1 MKLKVVTQD
10 VCPSCSVLKNY
21 LDNEHEDTEVEYIN
35 ISQHPELIEELGVN
49 STPTT
54 LLWDDEFGEP
64 VSKFVG
70 FVAGRDEEHIDD
82 IVGFVE

>member
-21 LDNEHEDTEVEYIN
+21 LNNEHEDTEVEYIN
-35 ISQHPELIEELGVN
+35 ISQNPELIEELGVN

-54 LLWDDEFGEP
+54 LLWDDEFGEA
-64 VSKFVG
+64 VAKFVG
-70 FVAGRDEEHIDD
+70 FVAGRDEEHIDE